1 MLRTRLR
8 AILVQ
13 VTLRAIIVDDNPEF
27 IDVASEL
34 LEGQGGLTVV
44 GTATTYAEASRLV
57 EELRPDVVLVD
68 IELGAESGFTVAQE
82 LAGAAATRSSK
93 VILISTHSAVDYRE
107 LIDESPAIG
116 FIPKHDL
123 SASVVV
129 NVLARAS

>member
-1 MLRTRLR
+1 MLPTCLR
-8 AILVQ
+8 AILIRVP
-13 VTLRAIIVDDNPEF
+13 LRAIIVDDNPAF

-34 LEGQGGLTVV
+34 LEEQGLTVV
-44 GTATTYAEASRLV
+44 GTATTYVEAARLV

-68 IELGAESGFTVAQE
+68 VELGAESGFTVAQK
-82 LAGAAATRSSK
+82 LTGAAAAPPSK

-123 SASVVV
+123 SASIVE